1 MAQGVILSDKSRDG
15 IAALVWRNMGDLEE
29 DMWELENST
38 SETLEAMNASAQSA
52 MEAVN
57 NAESALTEMDN
68 VLESLSLS
76 RASRLNRPNLLKQN
90 YYTSR
95 LMPSSAVIVEEITVP
110 AEDAT
115 AAAEALTFTIT
126 NEAITS
132 SYVLHGVKSSD
143 YNVVSWSSVSGS
155 FSAGQAVITI
165 AARSGAHNAA
175 VTVKVALCTQSSQNV
190 PYGNMSRTSGSGYPY
205 LRSIY
210 SGWYPGDDSTDNIYV
225 SVASLAAA
233 DQITEPDG
241 ETYDK
246 ALQYSITANSAYA
259 NTEWLQYNHANY
271 QSSYYQGNTPRNYGH
286 IDELI
291 PGKTYTV
298 SFWARVISG
307 DGAWARFGW
316 GGNYYNAPYT
326 DNDKMGRSD
335 WVVIEDATWKR
346 YWWTFTFNP
355 QGAWYTET
363 SEQVT
368 VNNETKTRIT
378 RSYAWNKSVWFGIG
392 RKFTSVVQL
401 CGFRLVEGGMWL
413 PTKYD
418 ELNESKLDKDQGSAN
433 AGKVMKVGANGKL
446 EASSLQP
453 DIQTAVDAVNANVAA
468 AEEVTATAAHAAG
481 ELIMVGGALY
491 KVTAAIAAGDTI
503 ASGTNVTPKTLAE
516 AIAEILGLPSVSGN
530 DNGKVLRVSNG
541 AWAAESLPSASGVS
555 F

>member
-15 IAALVWRNMGDLEE
+15 IAALVWRNMGELEE
-29 DMWELENST
+29 NMMELESST
-38 SETLEAMNASAQSA
+38 SETLEAMNESAQSA

-57 NAESALTEMDN
+57 NAESAMTEMDSI
-68 VLESLSLS
+68 LESLSLS

-90 YYTSR
+90 FWTSR
-95 LMPSSAVIVEEITVP
+95 QMPSSAVIVEELTVP

-115 AAAEALTFTIT
+115 AAAQALTFTIT

-155 FSAGQAVITI
+155 FSAGSATITI

-190 PYGNMSRTSGSGYPY
+190 PYGSASRISGSGSPY
-205 LRSIY
+205 LNSIY
-210 SGWYPGDDSTDNIYV
+210 DGWYPGDDTTDNIYV

-246 ALQYSITANSAYA
+246 ALQYSITANTAYGS
-259 NTEWLQYNHANY
+259 TEWLQYNHANY
-271 QSSYYQGNTPRNYGH
+271 QAGYFQGNTPRNYGH

-291 PGKTYTV
+291 PGKKYTV
-298 SFWARVISG
+298 SCWARVISG
-307 DGAWARFGW
+307 DGAWMRFGW
-316 GGNYYNAPYT
+316 GSNYSNAPWN
-326 DNDKMGRSD
+326 NDKSGISD
-335 WVVIEDATWKR
+335 WQVIEGAEWRR

-355 QGAWYTET
+355 QGTWYTESS
-363 SEQVT
+363 SEKT
-368 VNNETKTRIT
+368 VNNETKTYIT
-378 RSYAWNKSVWFGIG
+378 RTYAWNKSVWFGIG

-418 ELNESKLDKDQGSAN
+418 ELDESKVDKDQGSEN
-433 AGKVMKVGANGKL
+433 SGKFMKVGADGSL
-446 EASSLQP
+446 APADVHAEMASDLSDVLANIATP
-453 DIQTAVDAVNANVAA
+453 ETPTAASNHAVN
-468 AEEVTATAAHAAG
+468 
-481 ELIMVGGALY
+481 ELIIVNGVLY
-491 KVTAAIAAGDTI
+491 KVTSAITAGETV
-503 ASGTNVTPKTLAE
+503 ASGTNVTPVTVADLLE
-516 AIAEILGLPSVSGN
+516 AIAGLPAVTSS
-530 DNGKVLRVSNG
+530 DNGKVLRVVNG